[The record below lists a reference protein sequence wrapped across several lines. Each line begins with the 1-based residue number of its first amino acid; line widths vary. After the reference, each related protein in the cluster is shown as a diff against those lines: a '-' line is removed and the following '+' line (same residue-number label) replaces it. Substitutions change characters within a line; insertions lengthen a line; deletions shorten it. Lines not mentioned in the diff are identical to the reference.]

1 MQSSGTSSF
10 LICKLE
16 KAETDLEETSSSS
29 IILVLII
36 IPVLFLTIL
45 LFWIEQSVLF
55 KSRAVPRGQ
64 GWSPGS
70 RYLGNIPWP
79 EGRGLVPLQGQ
90 VRRGKPGS
98 DPNLILNPTLKY

>member
-16 KAETDLEETSSSS
+16 KAETDLEEASS
-29 IILVLII
+29 IIL
-36 IPVLFLTIL
+36 VLFLTIL

-64 GWSPGS
+64 GWIPGS